1 MHQKQRIDMTHSVV
15 IPANHL
21 VGEMIRLIKRIKIQV
36 KYLFKGEKKIQK
48 FSIEDTSII

>member
-1 MHQKQRIDMTHSVV
+1 MHQKQRIDMTLSVV

-36 KYLFKGEKKIQK
+36 KYTFKGEKNSKI
-48 FSIEDTSII
+48 FY